1 QLIPVREGADTHDS
15 PLGTGY
21 PPYRYPGRKDAPMSG
36 GQDEIAVRDR
46 RLAVDVLEPGQIAVV
61 SGEDRAPP
69 TLADDHRHLGLEV
82 GDQEHAGGA
91 ARNLGDPADE
101 ALAVDHGL
109 PGGHPFAGAGIYED
123 GPDESAPGIGD
134 HTGGDHRHRGLRL
147 EAQQLP
153 QRLDLAVEPVG
164 MQLPATEP
172 LVLRS

>member
-1 QLIPVREGADTHDS
+1 MPTRTKPSATMLGTALRTHMSSACAIGGMPSFQHARGERLFLPPDHPHELQLIPVREGADTHDS
-15 PLGTGY
+15 SLGTGY

-91 ARNLGDPADE
+91 ARNLGDAADE

-123 GPDESAPGIGD
+123 GP
-134 HTGGDHRHRGLRL
+134 
-147 EAQQLP
+147 
-153 QRLDLAVEPVG
+153 
-164 MQLPATEP
+164 
-172 LVLRS
+172 